1 MSAAATFTTET
12 YESVAAIERYQD
24 SYRAAEKEIAFGES
38 VWFAGI
44 VVGGVILVASL
55 VEFLLNPAEHHG
67 FPVVFASFIACAVLV
82 VLVSQVLG
90 TVIRGQGQLLSAAVD
105 SDVNSSPFLSNAQ
118 RARTMRLKKTA
129 TMPEP
134 IRMRAA

>member
-12 YESVAAIERYQD
+12 YESVAAIERYQN

-38 VWFAGI
+38 IWFAGI

-67 FPVVFASFIACAVLV
+67 FPVVFASLIACAVLV
-82 VLVSQVLG
+82 VLVSQVMG
-90 TVIRGQGQLLSAAVD
+90 TAIRGQGQLLSAAVD
-105 SDVNSSPFLSNAQ
+105 FDVNSSPFLSNAQ
-118 RARTMRLKKTA
+118 RARAMRLRKPA

>member
-1 MSAAATFTTET
+1 MSAAAAFPTET
-12 YESVAAIERYQD
+12 YESVAAMERYQS

-38 VWFAGI
+38 VWSAGI

-82 VLVSQVLG
+82 VLVSQVMG
-90 TVIRGQGQLLSAAVD
+90 TAIRGLGQLLSAAVD

-118 RARTMRLKKTA
+118 RARAMRLSKPA

-134 IRMRAA
+134 IRIRAA